1 MTYDAP
7 DLDATYP
14 FSECPICGDAIPSCD
29 VERHMAAVHP
39 KAVKPPGYQDL
50 HPELPETVIVNG
62 QRCPVERVPLNDL
75 ADWRRAH
82 GVSLLGVRW
91 MGALGWV
98 SVYGRDGQLQEAQE

>member
-1 MTYDAP
+1 MTSDYASP
-7 DLDATYP
+7 AAFPITP
-14 FSECPICGDAIPSCD
+14 CPICGAGIPTPD

-39 KAVKPPGYQDL
+39 RAVKPPGWQDL
-50 HPELPETVIVNG
+50 DPELPETVIVG
-62 QRCPVERVPLNDL
+62 GVACRPERVCLDDL
-75 ADWRRAH
+75 ADWRRER